1 MGVFR
6 GTGDLRRIARLLG
19 LAAGCLTLAHCANSN
34 IASKNDPKWGV
45 PSSTRVVEKGQP
57 VPKGGGV
64 YRVGNPYIVAD
75 REYAP
80 EENARYSK
88 EGLASW
94 YGADFHGR
102 LTANGEVFDM
112 QAISAA
118 HPTLPLP
125 SYVRVTNLANKR
137 SMVVRVNDRGPFVG
151 NRVIDLSSKT
161 ARLLGFGNRGVVRVR
176 VDYVGPAGLE
186 GSDDRKLMATLRN
199 GEPAP
204 APLPVMARATEIPA
218 APPIRDPARLEPL
231 TPQVSAYAPVRY
243 DARAAFISGRG
254 LY

>member
-1 MGVFR
+1 MRSGE
-6 GTGDLRRIARLLG
+6 GGIGGCARLGAIALCL
-19 LAAGCLTLAHCANSN
+19 LAANCAPFGKRINSKYGVA
-34 IASKNDPKWGV
+34 ASP
-45 PSSTRVVEKGQP
+45 RVVAPGER
-57 VPKGGGV
+57 VPKGGGT
-64 YRVGNPYIVAD
+64 YRVGKPYTVAD

-80 EENARYSK
+80 EENVRYSK

-94 YGADFHGR
+94 YGEDFHGR

-137 SMVVRVNDRGPFVG
+137 SMVVRVNDRGPFVR
-151 NRVIDLSSKT
+151 NRVIDLSYKA
-161 ARLLGFGNRGVVRVR
+161 ARLLGFGDRGIVRVR
-176 VDYVGPAGLE
+176 VDYVGEAGLE
-186 GSDDRKLMATLRN
+186 GSDDRKLMATLRH

-204 APLPVMARATEIPA
+204 APIPVIAYRGSATRMSAAYPIPE
-218 APPIRDPARLEPL
+218 PAKIEPL
-231 TPQVSAYAPVRY
+231 TSQVSADAPVRY